1 MSQEVKQR
9 RTRRDY
15 LNKFEKI
22 EIEAKRGE
30 DIKNLLRRFKKAVER
45 SGIAKDLKKH
55 SEYEK
60 PSQKR
65 KREERKRIKNVRKF
79 EEGDQGDKK
88 R

>member
-1 MSQEVKQR
+1 MSLDVKPR

-15 LNKFEKI
+15 LNKFEKV

-30 DIKNLLRRFKKAVER
+30 DLKSLLRRFKKAVER
-45 SGIAKDLKKH
+45 SGIAKDMKKH
-55 SEYEK
+55 SEFEK

-65 KREERKRIKNVRKF
+65 KREERKRKKNIRKL
-79 EEGDQGDKK
+79 EAGDTGEKK